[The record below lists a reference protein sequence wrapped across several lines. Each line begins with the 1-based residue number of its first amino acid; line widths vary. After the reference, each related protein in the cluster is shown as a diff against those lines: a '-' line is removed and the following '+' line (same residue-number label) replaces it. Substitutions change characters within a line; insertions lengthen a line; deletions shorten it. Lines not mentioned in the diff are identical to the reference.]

1 MKAAMS
7 TKHTLKL
14 SSMLDILFHF
24 VAFSYMQK
32 LCRIEHGL
40 QIYFFFWKDL
50 CPITWPTT
58 WLDKTKFWSDIT
70 KKGLT
75 LRRVKLR
82 TYYANVKENFITQ
95 VNVV

>member
-1 MKAAMS
+1 MS

-14 SSMLDILFHF
+14 SSMLEVLFHF

-32 LCRIEHGL
+32 FFHIEHRT
-40 QIYFFFWKDL
+40 DL
-50 CPITWPTT
+50 CPTTWPTA
-58 WLDKTKFWSDIT
+58 WPDKTKFWSDIT

-75 LRRVKLR
+75 LCWVKLR

-95 VNVV
+95 VNVVS